1 MTVFNHILG
10 NSLVVAVSNMFVWFA
25 VVFWMYLETQSV
37 LATAY
42 SGGIF
47 MIAMSLSAYWFGS
60 IVDHNR
66 KKTVLLISTIG
77 TLVFFAAATVVYA
90 VTPVEVF
97 KDVYSPVLWLFAA
110 LCLLALIVSNLRGI
124 ALPTLVTLLIPEGER
139 DKANG
144 MVGMVMGISSMGA
157 GFASGFALA
166 YLGMLWVMVI
176 GVLISFA
183 AVIHLLFLS
192 IPEREVAHVEG
203 QEQPKRVDV
212 RGTMLIISAVP
223 GLFALIF
230 FTTFNNFLGG
240 AFMALMDPYGLSLM
254 RVEYWS
260 VLWGVLSSGFIIGGI
275 YIAKYGLGKNPLATL
290 FRINII
296 TWTVCI
302 FFTIQPSIL
311 LLSAGILIWVCLM
324 PFIEATEHT
333 IIQKVV
339 PYERQ
344 GRVIG
349 FAQTIEMAASP
360 ITAFLIGPLAQFF
373 FIPYMTTGD
382 GVQLIGNWFGT
393 GPGRGI
399 ALVFVFSGIVGLI
412 VTLIAMRS
420 HAYKLLAE
428 RYGASEAEKT
438 A

>member
-1 MTVFNHILG
+1 MSAFNHIVG
-10 NSLVVAVSNMFVWFA
+10 NALIVAVSNMFVWFA
-25 VVFWMYLETQSV
+25 VVFWMYLETESV
-37 LATAY
+37 IATAY

-47 MIAMSLSAYWFGS
+47 MIAMALSAFWFGS
-60 IVDHNR
+60 IVDHHR
-66 KKTVLLISTIG
+66 KKTVMIISTAT
-77 TLVFFAAATVVYA
+77 TLFFFTAAFLVYA
-90 VTPVEVF
+90 VTPPETF
-97 KDVYSPVLWLFAA
+97 TIITSPILWLFVA
-110 LCLLALIVSNLRGI
+110 LCLSALIVSNLRNI
-124 ALPTLVTLLIPEGER
+124 AMPTLVTLLVPEDSR

-157 GFASGFALA
+157 GFASGFALS
-166 YLGMLWVMVI
+166 YLGMFYVLLI
-176 GVLISFA
+176 GVVVTLIA
-183 AVIHLLFLS
+183 LLHLIFLS
-192 IPEREVAHVEG
+192 IPEPEIVNTHPDG
-203 QEQPKRVDV
+203 TPKRMDI
-212 RGTMLIISAVP
+212 RGTIAIVAAVP
-223 GLFALIF
+223 GLFALIL

-254 RVEYWS
+254 RVEYWG

-275 YIAKYGLGKNPLATL
+275 YIAKYGLGENPLRNL

-311 LLSAGILIWVCLM
+311 LLAAGILIWVCLM

-360 ITAFLIGPLAQFF
+360 VTAFFIGPLAQFF
-373 FIPYMTTGD
+373 FIPFMTTGK
-382 GVQLIGNWFGT
+382 GVELIGSWFGT

-399 ALVFVFSGIVGLI
+399 ALVFIVSGVIGLI
-412 VTLIAMRS
+412 VTLLAKRS
-420 HAYKLLAE
+420 HAYTLLAE
-428 RYGASEAEKT
+428 RYRQ
-438 A
+438 

>member
-1 MTVFNHILG
+1 
-10 NSLVVAVSNMFVWFA
+10 
-25 VVFWMYLETQSV
+25 MYLETQSV

-47 MIAMSLSAYWFGS
+47 MIAMSLSAFWFGS

-66 KKTVLLISTIG
+66 KKTAMVISTVA
-77 TLVFFAAATVVYA
+77 TLCFFTAALLVY
-90 VTPVEVF
+90 VLTPPETF
-97 KDVYSPVLWLFAA
+97 KDISSPLLWLFAA
-110 LCLLALIVSNLRGI
+110 LCLLALIVSNLRNI
-124 ALPTLVTLLIPEGER
+124 AIPTLVTLLVPEGER

-144 MVGMVMGISSMGA
+144 MVGMVMGVSSMGA

-166 YLGMLWVMVI
+166 YLGMFWVLVI
-176 GVLISFA
+176 GVVITCIA
-183 AVIHLLFLS
+183 AVHLLSLS
-192 IPEREVAHVEG
+192 IPEQDIVNTHPDG
-203 QEQPKRVDV
+203 TPKTMDM
-212 RGTMLIISAVP
+212 RGTMAIISAVP

-275 YIAKYGLGKNPLATL
+275 YIAKYGLGQNPLRNL

-311 LLSAGILIWVCLM
+311 LVATGILIWVCLM

-339 PYERQ
+339 PFERQ

-349 FAQTIEMAASP
+349 FAQTIESAASP
-360 ITAFLIGPLAQFF
+360 VTAFVIGPLAQFF
-373 FIPYMTTGD
+373 FIPFMTTGA
-382 GVQLIGNWFGT
+382 GVQLIGSWFGT

-399 ALVFVFSGIVGLI
+399 ALVFILSGIIGLI

-420 HAYKLLAE
+420 NAYKLLAE
-428 RYGASEAEKT
+428 RYSQ
-438 A
+438 